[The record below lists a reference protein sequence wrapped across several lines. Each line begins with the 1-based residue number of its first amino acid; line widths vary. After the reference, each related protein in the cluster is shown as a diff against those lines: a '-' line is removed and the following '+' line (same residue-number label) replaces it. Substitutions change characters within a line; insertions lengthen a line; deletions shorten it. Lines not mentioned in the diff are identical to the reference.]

1 MDKIYKALAE
11 VNRRKIIYWL
21 GLGELNVGSIVLKMN
36 LSQATVSNHLSVL
49 RKAELVSYQ
58 IKGKERIY
66 KLNLEKA
73 ELFVK
78 ELNRLMPLSIKKLDD
93 EIIIRR

>member
-1 MDKIYKALAE
+1 M
-11 VNRRKIIYWL
+11 
-21 GLGELNVGSIVLKMN
+21 GFGELNVSEIVKKLN

-49 RKAELVSYQ
+49 RKAGLVNDRV
-58 IKGKERIY
+58 KGKERIY

-78 ELNRLMPLSIKKLDD
+78 ELNRLMQLSSQKLGD